1 MRSVIIRT
9 ALLITTLIFTSS
21 KAGARM
27 CHSVTMSGPP
37 DFPPVVWS
45 DYLEIHGAA
54 KELLEKAFKRHNI
67 DVTTDHLGGY
77 NRVLSHFKKGLIHVI
92 PAMTRNSELA
102 EHTTFIEPAIYQ
114 QTYAVVVRR
123 DKENHPQTWDDLTM
137 LRGVAPR
144 GLTFGDDFNQ
154 FANNNLQVM
163 LTTRP
168 RQGLKML
175 EVGRVDYAIYPDIQ
189 GDLFVSLLDL
199 EGKFEKTPID
209 IATFNL
215 YAGVSNALDCDI
227 PLEDISST
235 IQALIKSG
243 EAATIFNDSL
253 YKWMGYSLDQKGMT
267 YSPIE

>member
-1 MRSVIIRT
+1 
-9 ALLITTLIFTSS
+9 
-21 KAGARM
+21 
-27 CHSVTMSGPP
+27 
-37 DFPPVVWS
+37 
-45 DYLEIHGAA
+45 
-54 KELLEKAFKRHNI
+54 
-67 DVTTDHLGGY
+67 
-77 NRVLSHFKKGLIHVI
+77 
-92 PAMTRNSELA
+92 MTRNSELA

-123 DKENHPQTWDDLTM
+123 DKEDHPQTWDDLTM

-144 GLTFGDDFNQ
+144 GLTFGEDFNQ

-163 LTTRP
+163 RTTRP

-227 PLEDISST
+227 PLKAISST